1 MTQFLNPALASPKA
15 ARKERAQIA
24 VPTASSTTDRAVQ
37 TLYRAL
43 GKDLKRSDNK
53 DRLIMKAV
61 ANTMPD
67 FIAALNEDAV
77 EAFFFALERVATPA
91 NRRRIAMHALRTDIV
106 DEMHIE
112 ADEED
117 AIAAA
122 EKERAEAKIA
132 AETKAAV
139 EGKSTKAMP
148 QEQATTDP
156 SNS

>member
-1 MTQFLNPALASPKA
+1 MTQLLNPALASSKA
-15 ARKERAQIA
+15 ARKERAQ
-24 VPTASSTTDRAVQ
+24 TALPADSPATERAVQ

-61 ANTMPD
+61 ADTMPD

-91 NRRRIAMHALRTDIV
+91 SRRRIAMHAQRTDIV
-106 DEMHIE
+106 DEMHIDADE
-112 ADEED
+112 AD
-117 AIAAA
+117 ALVAA

-132 AETKAAV
+132 AETKAAA
-139 EGKSTKAMP
+139 EGKSAKAMP
-148 QEQATTDP
+148 QEQAAADE
-156 SNS
+156 SSS